1 MKNYQMDGSTG
12 KENAARCNSLRSNV
26 FTLIELLVVIAIIA
40 ILAGMLLPALK
51 GARDKAKESLCVS
64 NLKQIGIGV
73 HLYADD
79 FNGWLPETLYCS
91 EYVYFLRDYTP
102 PVKDSIIYQSDA
114 SGSTGVVM
122 FTGTNGGIYI
132 CPAISKASESLSW
145 AGASEGTY
153 YLTSYNITVRD
164 GISATEKGCW
174 MESEPTNY
182 TPKRSGVRKLDSVKD
197 NSVLMLDKT
206 YNSTREF
213 VTSTTTNCTSLA
225 YTYYTNYFNSNS
237 WEGKSA
243 PGWVHQ
249 RSANFLFKDGHVAS
263 YRFTGGALF
272 DSNYVPLK

>member
-12 KENAARCNSLRSNV
+12 KEAAARCNSLRSNV

-40 ILAGMLLPALK
+40 ILAGMLMPALK
-51 GARDKAKESLCVS
+51 GAKDKAKESLCGS
-64 NLKQIGIGV
+64 NLKQIGTSV
-73 HLYADD
+73 FLYTDD
-79 FNGWLPETLYCS
+79 FNGWLPETLYSS
-91 EYVYFLRDYTP
+91 EYVYLLRDYAP
-102 PVKDSIIYQSDA
+102 PAKGSIICPLSA
-114 SGSTGVVM
+114 SRGVVM
-122 FTGTNGGIYI
+122 FTGTNGGVYI
-132 CPAISKASESLSW
+132 CPAISRASESLSW
-145 AGASEGTY
+145 NGNSEGTY

-174 MESEPTNY
+174 MESEPSNY
-182 TPKRSGVRKLDSVKD
+182 TPSRSGVRKLDSVKD

-206 YNSTREF
+206 YNFTSEF
-213 VTSTTTNCTSLA
+213 ITSTTTNCTSLA

-263 YRFTGGALF
+263 YRFTGSALF